1 MSNSTINIPLFP
13 LNTVL
18 FPQGLIP
25 LRVFET
31 HYLDMVRD
39 CLRNN
44 TPFGVV
50 NIVRGDDI
58 NDRDNQADSSTKN
71 SKGTTYTKNI
81 KNTKDT
87 KDTKD
92 TEDTEDIEDIEGIKK
107 IAQPTEPLFGTLA
120 TIVDFDM
127 LEPTILLI
135 AAKGGERFKVLHTHT
150 QVDGLLRADVTVLP
164 SPVANTLDEPDQA
177 CVLLLKRIIEELE
190 VQHTDAT
197 EAGQR
202 TFCFPIEKPYQF
214 DDTAWIAHRFAEIM
228 PISLKHKQLILSLP
242 DAQARLNWV
251 VDFLK
256 TKEVV

>member
-18 FPQGLIP
+18 FPQGLMP
-25 LRVFET
+25 LRVFEI

-58 NDRDNQADSSTKN
+58 NDQDKHLDDNTKAIKHTKNTKSTKN
-71 SKGTTYTKNI
+71 PKNI
-81 KNTKDT
+81 KDIKDAKKT
-87 KDTKD
+87 
-92 TEDTEDIEDIEGIKK
+92 TESI
-107 IAQPTEPLFGTLA
+107 EPLFGTLA

-150 QVDGLLRADVTVLP
+150 QLDGLLRADVTVLP
-164 SPVANTLDEPDQA
+164 SPIANTLDDPDQA
-177 CVLLLKRIIEELE
+177 CVLLLKRIIEEL
-190 VQHTDAT
+190 
-197 EAGQR
+197 
-202 TFCFPIEKPYQF
+202 
-214 DDTAWIAHRFAEIM
+214 
-228 PISLKHKQLILSLP
+228 SLIHI
-242 DAQARLNWV
+242 
-251 VDFLK
+251 
-256 TKEVV
+256 

>member
-18 FPQGLIP
+18 FPQGLMP
-25 LRVFET
+25 LRVFEI

-58 NDRDNQADSSTKN
+58 NDQDKHLDDNTKAI
-71 SKGTTYTKNI
+71 KHT
-81 KNTKDT
+81 KNTKST
-87 KDTKD
+87 KITNNINNINNIKDIKGIKD
-92 TEDTEDIEDIEGIKK
+92 TEKTTESI
-107 IAQPTEPLFGTLA
+107 EPLFGTLA

-150 QVDGLLRADVTVLP
+150 QLDGLLRADVTVLP
-164 SPVANTLDEPDQA
+164 SPIANTLDDPDQA

-190 VQHTDAT
+190 VQHKDAA

-251 VDFLK
+251 VEFLK

>member
-18 FPQGLIP
+18 FPQGLMP
-25 LRVFET
+25 LRVFEV

-58 NDRDNQADSSTKN
+58 KDPDNGSDNHIKDSKNTKDIKNTKN
-71 SKGTTYTKNI
+71 TKNI
-81 KNTKDT
+81 KS
-87 KDTKD
+87 
-92 TEDTEDIEDIEGIKK
+92 IEGIKK

-150 QVDGLLRADVTVLP
+150 QLDGLLRADVTILP
-164 SPVANTLDEPDQA
+164 SPIANTLDDPDQA

-190 VQHTDAT
+190 VQHKDAT

-251 VDFLK
+251 VEFLK

>member
-25 LRVFET
+25 LRVFEI

-58 NDRDNQADSSTKN
+58 NDQDRHLDDNTKAI
-71 SKGTTYTKNI
+71 KHT
-81 KNTKDT
+81 KNTKST
-87 KDTKD
+87 KITNNINNINTNNIKDIKGIKD
-92 TEDTEDIEDIEGIKK
+92 TEKTTESI
-107 IAQPTEPLFGTLA
+107 EPLFGTLA

-150 QVDGLLRADVTVLP
+150 QLDGLLRADVTVLP
-164 SPVANTLDEPDQA
+164 SPIANTLDDPDQA

-190 VQHTDAT
+190 VQHKDAA

-251 VDFLK
+251 VEFLK

>member
-18 FPQGLIP
+18 FPQGLMP
-25 LRVFET
+25 LRVFEI

-58 NDRDNQADSSTKN
+58 NDQDKHLDDNTKAI
-71 SKGTTYTKNI
+71 KHT
-81 KNTKDT
+81 KNTKST
-87 KDTKD
+87 KITNNINNINNTNNIKDIKGIKD
-92 TEDTEDIEDIEGIKK
+92 TEKTTESI
-107 IAQPTEPLFGTLA
+107 EPLFGTLA

-150 QVDGLLRADVTVLP
+150 QLDGLLRADVTVLP
-164 SPVANTLDEPDQA
+164 SPIANTLDDPDQA

-190 VQHTDAT
+190 VQHKDAA

-251 VDFLK
+251 VEFLK

>member
-25 LRVFET
+25 LRVFEI

-58 NDRDNQADSSTKN
+58 NDQDKHLDDNTKAI
-71 SKGTTYTKNI
+71 KHT
-81 KNTKDT
+81 KNTKST
-87 KDTKD
+87 KITNNIKDIKGIKD
-92 TEDTEDIEDIEGIKK
+92 TEKTTESI
-107 IAQPTEPLFGTLA
+107 EPLFGTLA

-150 QVDGLLRADVTVLP
+150 QLDGLLRADVTVLP
-164 SPVANTLDEPDQA
+164 SPIANTLDDPDQA

-190 VQHTDAT
+190 VQHKDAA

-251 VDFLK
+251 VEFLK

>member
-18 FPQGLIP
+18 FPQGLMP
-25 LRVFET
+25 LRVFEI

-58 NDRDNQADSSTKN
+58 NDQDKHLDDNTKAI
-71 SKGTTYTKNI
+71 KHT
-81 KNTKDT
+81 KNTKST
-87 KDTKD
+87 KITNNINNTNNIKDIKGIKD
-92 TEDTEDIEDIEGIKK
+92 TEKTTESI
-107 IAQPTEPLFGTLA
+107 EPLFGTLA

-150 QVDGLLRADVTVLP
+150 QLDGLLRADVTVLP
-164 SPVANTLDEPDQA
+164 SPIANTLDDPDQA

-190 VQHTDAT
+190 VQHKDAA

-251 VDFLK
+251 VEFLK